1 MINLPSGHHICFLAE
16 NQASPHISWLQSYEI
31 KKKKK
36 KTFLISN
43 FYEKDGLPRDPCGDY
58 MVPGCTIIGKLQRT
72 GLLEVRE

>member
-36 KTFLISN
+36 KRSLSVTSMKKMGYLVTLVATTWSLGAQSL
-43 FYEKDGLPRDPCGDY
+43 ESCSAQDY
-58 MVPGCTIIGKLQRT
+58 
-72 GLLEVRE
+72 